1 MAGVIDVQETLDV
14 RGRSQLTPMDITTT
28 VSEYNGFTD
37 TSAIPVIGLYYV
49 WSTVD
54 CHFKHNTATG
64 QAACTALTGVF
75 LNNKNPISIKIHRN
89 DVISALA
96 DTTTG
101 KLKFILIRS
110 EA

>member
-1 MAGVIDVQETLDV
+1 MASVIDIQETLDV

-28 VSEYNGFTD
+28 VSEYDGFTS
-37 TSAIPVIGLYYV
+37 TVSIPVQGLYYM
-49 WSTVD
+49 WATVA

-64 QAACTALTGVF
+64 QTACTALNGVM
-75 LNNKNPISIKIHRN
+75 LLANNPISIRISRN